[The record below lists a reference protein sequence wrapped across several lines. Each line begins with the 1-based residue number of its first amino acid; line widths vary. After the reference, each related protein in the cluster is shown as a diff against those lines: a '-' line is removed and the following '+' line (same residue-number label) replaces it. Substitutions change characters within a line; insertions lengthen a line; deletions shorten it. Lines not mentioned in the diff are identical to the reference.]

1 MTKKILALLLA
12 VLMLVPVFAACNETP
27 DTPDTPDNPGTPVDT
42 DNGDD
47 KQPEDTAPTGL
58 VLDKTDFGGA
68 KLRVLGI
75 SESLYLGYYT
85 TDRRSDRT
93 DPDRRIPCLRYLWW
107 CWHCRNTRWRS
118 CIC

>member
-27 DTPDTPDNPGTPVDT
+27 DTPKNPGTPDVTDT
-42 DNGDD
+42 PSDN
-47 KQPEDTAPTGL
+47 PEDTAPTGL

-85 TDRRSDRT
+85 TDDV
-93 DPDRRIPCLRYLWW
+93 
-107 CWHCRNTRWRS
+107 
-118 CIC
+118 